1 MDDTKMPDAGGGQA
15 GQPAKLDIAVKVFPV
30 QPKEGS
36 NLRAFASIT
45 LGGVFAVNDLRVLEG
60 SKGTFVSMP
69 QTKGKDD
76 KYHDICFPTTKAMRK
91 EISDAV
97 LNKYFQTRDMAVE
110 KAEER
115 PSARKNLEQ
124 KKTVAAEKAASHPAP
139 APKKKIEQGER

>member
-1 MDDTKMPDAGGGQA
+1 MP
-15 GQPAKLDIAVKVFPV
+15 
-30 QPKEGS
+30 
-36 NLRAFASIT
+36 ASP
-45 LGGVFAVNDLRVLEG
+45 LGGVFAVNNLRVLEG

-76 KYHDICFPTTKAMRK
+76 KYYDICFPTTKEMRK

-97 LNKYFQTRDMAVE
+97 LSKYFQTKDMAVE

-115 PSARKNLEQ
+115 PSVRKNLEQ

>member
-76 KYHDICFPTTKAMRK
+76 KYHDICFPTTKEMRK

-97 LNKYFQTRDMAVE
+97 LSKYAQVKDMTVE
-110 KAEER
+110 KAGER

-124 KKTVAAEKAASHPAP
+124 KKTVAAEKAAAHTAP
-139 APKKKIEQGER
+139 APKRKAELGER

>member
-1 MDDTKMPDAGGGQA
+1 MDETKMQDAGG
-15 GQPAKLDIAVKVFPV
+15 GQPAKLDISVKVFPV

-76 KYHDICFPTTKAMRK
+76 KYYDICFPTTKEMRK

-97 LNKYFQTRDMAVE
+97 LSKYFQTKDMAVE

-115 PSARKNLEQ
+115 PSVRKNLEQ
-124 KKTVAAEKAASHPAP
+124 KKTMAAEKAASHPAP